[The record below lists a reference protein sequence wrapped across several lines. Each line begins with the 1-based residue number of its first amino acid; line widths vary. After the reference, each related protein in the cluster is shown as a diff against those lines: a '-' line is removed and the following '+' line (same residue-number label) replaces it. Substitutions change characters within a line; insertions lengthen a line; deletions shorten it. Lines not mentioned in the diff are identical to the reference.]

1 MEIIFEMNILLIIGL
16 PLWIIIRG
24 VILLFRRKK
33 GDKLNLYKEIITNF
47 SNSASIC
54 YAILKY
60 IFITK
65 IIDLKE
71 IQIKINKIKE
81 IQYVNEVQS
90 QIAVS
95 IYDEKEAESIYNE
108 TVYNLKSLNVKL
120 NKKIPL
126 FLK

>member
-1 MEIIFEMNILLIIGL
+1 MKKIYFKILVIILIIIGSFS
-16 PLWIIIRG
+16 
-24 VILLFRRKK
+24 VSFANEDEDADYNETKK
-33 GDKLNLYKEIITNF
+33 
-47 SNSASIC
+47 SIDS
-54 YAILKY
+54 Y
-60 IFITK
+60 IDNQLEK
-65 IIDLKE
+65 IDLKE

>member
-1 MEIIFEMNILLIIGL
+1 MNKLGKIGEDTATRYL
-16 PLWIIIRG
+16 E
-24 VILLFRRKK
+24 KMK
-33 GDKLNLYKEIITNF
+33 YT
-47 SNSASIC
+47 
-54 YAILKY
+54 ILKRNY
-60 IFITK
+60 RNRRGEID
-65 IIDLKE
+65 IIASYNRTLVIVEVKARSNNRFGNPIDAIDE
-71 IQIKINKIKE
+71 IKINKIKE

>member
-1 MEIIFEMNILLIIGL
+1 MKKIYFKILVIILIIIGSFS
-16 PLWIIIRG
+16 
-24 VILLFRRKK
+24 VSFANEDEDADYNETKK
-33 GDKLNLYKEIITNF
+33 
-47 SNSASIC
+47 SIDS
-54 YAILKY
+54 Y
-60 IFITK
+60 IDNQLEK
-65 IIDLKE
+65 IDLKE

-120 NKKIPL
+120 N
-126 FLK
+126 

>member
-1 MEIIFEMNILLIIGL
+1 M
-16 PLWIIIRG
+16 
-24 VILLFRRKK
+24 
-33 GDKLNLYKEIITNF
+33 
-47 SNSASIC
+47 
-54 YAILKY
+54 KY

>member
-1 MEIIFEMNILLIIGL
+1 MLVLLEKLVIISLSIQLSII
-16 PLWIIIRG
+16 
-24 VILLFRRKK
+24 
-33 GDKLNLYKEIITNF
+33 
-47 SNSASIC
+47 
-54 YAILKY
+54 

>member
-1 MEIIFEMNILLIIGL
+1 M
-16 PLWIIIRG
+16 
-24 VILLFRRKK
+24 
-33 GDKLNLYKEIITNF
+33 
-47 SNSASIC
+47 
-54 YAILKY
+54 
-60 IFITK
+60 TK
-65 IIDLKE
+65 QKE

-95 IYDEKEAESIYNE
+95 RYDEKEAESIYNE

>member
-1 MEIIFEMNILLIIGL
+1 MLCNFEI
-16 PLWIIIRG
+16 
-24 VILLFRRKK
+24 
-33 GDKLNLYKEIITNF
+33 
-47 SNSASIC
+47 
-54 YAILKY
+54 Y
-60 IFITK
+60 IHTK